1 MDSIFADVPRSFLSP
16 LLAVRVAVVNGDA
29 EEPSWEIMVKEEV
42 VCCLELVVREAT
54 GWEVMLFELVVCPRV
69 AVLPET
75 WN

>member
-1 MDSIFADVPRSFLSP
+1 M
-16 LLAVRVAVVNGDA
+16 NGGA

-54 GWEVMLFELVVCPRV
+54 GWAVMLFELVVCPRV
-69 AVLPET
+69 AVLPDT